1 MYVCRYAGMHVCM
14 YVYQSG
20 TGQAVVQRAGRA
32 QVGGGETER
41 QRPGHTPG
49 RQNERGRGVLTR
61 REIR

>member
-32 QVGGGETER
+32 QVGGGEKER
-41 QRPGHTPG
+41 
-49 RQNERGRGVLTR
+49 ERERER
-61 REIR
+61 REGGRKREGGVF